1 MLKPIKG
8 LFKNRL
14 ARTILLVVLITSVAA
29 GTTASRSSDFE
40 IAKNLEIFANLLKKL
55 HKNYVDDIKVGALM
69 ETGIKAILEELD
81 PYTVYV
87 PESKIEDYK
96 LMTTGAYGGIGST
109 IQQRDDYVVVAQ
121 VYQGF
126 AADKAGINPGD
137 KIIMVDGDSA
147 KGKTTAEVSSI
158 LKGQAGSEINIT
170 ILRPSQ
176 NDTIQVSLTREKI
189 EVPNIPYAG
198 LADRNVGYVKLSS
211 FTPGAAQEV
220 KEAVVKL
227 KENHQLDAVILDLRN
242 NGGGLLGEAVKIV
255 NLFVP
260 KGEMVV
266 ETRGKLPS
274 KNKTYI
280 TQAEPLDTILPL
292 AIMVNGN
299 SASASE
305 IVAGAIQDLDRG
317 IIVGENTFGK
327 GLVQNILPLS
337 YNTRMKVTV
346 ARYYIPSGRCVQA
359 IDYSNKNELS
369 READSIRKIF
379 QTRNGRDVYDGDGI
393 YPDIHVKSNEY
404 NTVSRELLSQNM
416 IFDFATVYYYQ
427 NDSVDSPEAFAL
439 SEKAYQEFSS
449 FLDSKGFSYQTKT
462 EKQLE
467 KLKETAQDEH
477 YLASINSNLTDLK
490 GLLKHNKNQDLTE
503 FRNEIQHL
511 LELEISGRYF
521 YRKGKVIVRLK
532 NDKQMDKT
540 LSLLTDLAKY
550 RAVLN
555 PGKTTVNE

>member
-1 MLKPIKG
+1 MLKPMKEF
-8 LFKNRL
+8 FKNRFV
-14 ARTILLVVLITSVAA
+14 RTILLVVLITSVAA
-29 GTTASRSSDFE
+29 GTTATRNSDFE

-55 HKNYVDDIKVGALM
+55 HTNYVDDIKVGALM
-69 ETGIKAILEELD
+69 ETGIKAVLEELD

-126 AADKAGINPGD
+126 AADKAGLKPGD
-137 KIIMVDGDSA
+137 KIIQVDGDDA
-147 KGKTTAEVSSI
+147 RGKTTDEVSSM
-158 LKGQAGSEINIT
+158 LKGQAGSSISIT
-170 ILRPSQ
+170 VQRMPEK
-176 NDTIQVSLTREKI
+176 DPIQLTLTREKI
-189 EVPNIPYAG
+189 EVPNIPYSG
-198 LADRNVGYVKLSS
+198 IVDQNIGYIKLSS

-220 KEAVVKL
+220 KEAYVKL
-227 KENHQLDAVILDLRN
+227 KEQHQLDAVVLDLRN

-274 KNKTYI
+274 KNKTYR
-280 TQAEPLDTILPL
+280 TQTEPLDTIIPL
-292 AIMVNGN
+292 AVMVNGN

-337 YNTRMKVTV
+337 YNSRMKVTV
-346 ARYYIPSGRCVQA
+346 ARYFIPSGRCVQA
-359 IDYSNKNELS
+359 IDYANRNKRIS
-369 READSIRKIF
+369 QADSLRKIF
-379 QTRNGRDVYDGDGI
+379 KTRNGRDVYDGDGI
-393 YPDIHVKSNEY
+393 YPDVQVSPDEY
-404 NTVSRELLSQNM
+404 NTVSRELLAQNM

-427 NDSVDSPEAFAL
+427 HDSINAPEVFDL
-439 SEKAYQEFSS
+439 SDESYQAFSS
-449 FLDSKGFSYQTKT
+449 FLDKKEFNYQTKT
-462 EKQLE
+462 EKQLQ
-467 KLKETAQDEH
+467 KLKETAKDEQ

-503 FRNEIQHL
+503 FRDEIQHL
-511 LELEISGRYF
+511 LELEIVGRYF
-521 YRKGKVIVRLK
+521 YRRGKAIYGLK
-532 NDKQMDKT
+532 DDKQMDQV
-540 LSLLTDLAKY
+540 LSLLTNRSKY
-550 RAVLN
+550 REILK
-555 PGKTTVNE
+555 PDKTTVNE